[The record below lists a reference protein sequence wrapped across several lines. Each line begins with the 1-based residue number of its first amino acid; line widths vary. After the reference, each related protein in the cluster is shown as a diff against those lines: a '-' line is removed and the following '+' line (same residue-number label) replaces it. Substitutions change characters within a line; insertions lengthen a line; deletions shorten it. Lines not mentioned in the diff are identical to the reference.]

1 MQTAT
6 EPTFDDVLALVI
18 EYINSLPT
26 DNAQIGACARLTH
39 HIDIIKNDIFINR
52 GNQCP
57 E

>member
-39 HIDIIKNDIFINR
+39 HIDIIKNDIIMTQR
-52 GNQCP
+52 GA
-57 E
+57 